1 MKIENYDQT
10 LLNEIRTRQ
19 GAFFTPKLWVDEAH
33 TLTNTVLGENWKD
46 ECIVWDCCAGT
57 GNLTREYDFKNL
69 IISTLEQP
77 EVDLL
82 QKQGYSQAFKYD
94 FLNPDL
100 DLFSYENPLP
110 DSVITLLSNNTDKR
124 LVFFINPPYA
134 AAGSLSEEDDNKD
147 GVSDTKVKELMSMVG
162 ACRSNLYFQFMYEAV
177 RQARNFGFKKVSIC
191 LFSPIKFMIQET
203 AQKFRKW
210 YYRDF
215 KFQKGFFF
223 NASAFSGVSSE
234 WGVGFTIWSEGE
246 NTEDPILEIK
256 DTDASHI
263 GWKQIYNCDN
273 HMPASEWV
281 REPIKDMET
290 YEYPIMTS
298 GLKIKEREKTGPLK
312 KAPEKEIPYID
323 HPIIPFT
330 QRWLDESGAYIHT
343 SETKEGYEQWV
354 DDCHIYS
361 IFETKNNCTSMRD
374 VSWGGEIW
382 QIKNHFFWLERY
394 GIKGLL
400 KEKCPLIYADFEKHY
415 EESYVATLIA
425 DLTLSVE
432 AKDLLMCATELWL
445 NSLDKR
451 EAYAKANPDLQMLCW
466 DCGWYQLKGFWENE
480 YKDDFKRLKDLHK
493 VLGDKLRPGVYE
505 YGFLKE

>member
-33 TLTNTVLGENWKD
+33 TLTNIVLGENWRED
-46 ECIVWDCCAGT
+46 CIVWDCCAGS

-82 QKQGYSQAFKYD
+82 QKQGYTQAFKYD

-100 DLFSYENPLP
+100 DLFSFENPLP
-110 DSVITLLSNNTDKR
+110 DSVSTLLSNNTDKR
-124 LVFFINPPYA
+124 LVFFMNPPYA
-134 AAGSLSEEDDNKD
+134 AAGTLADDEENKE

-210 YYRDF
+210 FYRDF

-432 AKDLLMCATELWL
+432 AKDLLMSATELWL

-480 YKDDFKRLKDLHK
+480 YKDDFKRLKELHK
-493 VLGDKLRPGVYE
+493 ALGDKLRPGVYE